1 MKITLNG
8 ALVAYAVALS
18 TLLAGMLA
26 ARAVGGPTETAFDT
40 IDVHRIN
47 LREPDGTVRL
57 VISDKAR
64 FPGIIVRGKETP
76 HASRRD
82 SAGMLFFN
90 DEGTENGGLI
100 FGGLETNG
108 IARAFGH
115 LSFDQYEQD
124 QVVNLEQSEE
134 GGERRAGLSISD
146 RPDKP
151 LDYAALS
158 HLDAAPE
165 GPAKQAW
172 IGRLEAAG
180 EFGRPRLFIGKSDN
194 NSELSLRDG
203 QGRKRLMLKVTAAG
217 VATIQFLDEGGRV
230 VRTVTPRG

>member
-1 MKITLNG
+1 MKITLSG
-8 ALVAYAVALS
+8 VLVAYAVALS
-18 TLLAGMLA
+18 TLLAGMVA
-26 ARAVGGPTETAFDT
+26 VRAVGSPTETTFDT

-100 FGGLETNG
+100 FGGVRTNG
-108 IARAFGH
+108 VARAFGH

-124 QVVNLEQSEE
+124 QVINLEQSEA

-146 RPDKP
+146 RPNKP

-158 HLDAAPE
+158 RLEAAPE
-165 GPAKQAW
+165 GPAKDAR

-180 EFGRPRLFIGKSDN
+180 EFGHPRLFIGKSNN

-203 QGRKRLMLKVTAAG
+203 QGRKRLVLRVTDTG
-217 VATIQFLDEGGRV
+217 EATIQFLDQAGKV
-230 VRTVTPRG
+230 VRTITPPG